1 MHIYIHIITYMY
13 IYIYIYIYT
22 ILQQTYMLWAERSGF
37 KQQTSVYEHNHD
49 GCIKGISWN
58 YEKRY
63 LRTKLC
69 FFVFPNAAIW
79 L

>member
-1 MHIYIHIITYMY
+1 
-13 IYIYIYIYT
+13 
-22 ILQQTYMLWAERSGF
+22 MLWAERSGF

-58 YEKRY
+58 FEKHY
-63 LRTKLC
+63 LRTNLR

-79 L
+79 LQIQSGIPLSFYSYLVIKL